1 MITMVNKNYVQLG
14 FFLYRKKNFGL
25 IKVNLLSVVSFLIKN
40 WRTDHFYTKILWHL
54 MTFTSFYS
62 SRFLLTWILYFQ
74 KKKQQNTS
82 LMLMPVCVHVPQ
94 ANYIS
99 VTIRQITESN
109 YKLLMDDTVGLKLLL
124 FFSGYFKIQ
133 ILVYKT
139 RNFKTVMLK
148 KNLCTV

>member
-1 MITMVNKNYVQLG
+1 
-14 FFLYRKKNFGL
+14 
-25 IKVNLLSVVSFLIKN
+25 
-40 WRTDHFYTKILWHL
+40 
-54 MTFTSFYS
+54 
-62 SRFLLTWILYFQ
+62 
-74 KKKQQNTS
+74 
-82 LMLMPVCVHVPQ
+82 MLMPVCVHVPQ

-139 RNFKTVMLK
+139 RNFKTVMFK
-148 KNLCTV
+148 KNLCTVVRKKEAFSCPM

>member
-1 MITMVNKNYVQLG
+1 
-14 FFLYRKKNFGL
+14 
-25 IKVNLLSVVSFLIKN
+25 
-40 WRTDHFYTKILWHL
+40 
-54 MTFTSFYS
+54 
-62 SRFLLTWILYFQ
+62 
-74 KKKQQNTS
+74 
-82 LMLMPVCVHVPQ
+82 MLMPVCVHVPQ

-148 KNLCTV
+148 KKSLYSIVRKKEAFSCPM

>member
-1 MITMVNKNYVQLG
+1 
-14 FFLYRKKNFGL
+14 
-25 IKVNLLSVVSFLIKN
+25 
-40 WRTDHFYTKILWHL
+40 
-54 MTFTSFYS
+54 
-62 SRFLLTWILYFQ
+62 
-74 KKKQQNTS
+74 
-82 LMLMPVCVHVPQ
+82 MLMPVCVHVPQ

-139 RNFKTVMLK
+139 RNFNCYAEK
-148 KNLCTV
+148 KSLYSIVRKKEAFSCPM